1 MIEKEQKMRIVN
13 DVTFD
18 ANGKR
23 YVTIFG
29 TSSESKPTQGFCMGS
44 CFIEVDTGKA
54 YLFNETTS
62 AWVEQ

>member
-1 MIEKEQKMRIVN
+1 MREVESQI
-13 DVTFD
+13 FD
-18 ANGKR
+18 TTGVK

-29 TSSESKPTQGFCMGS
+29 TSSEAKPTTGIITGS
-44 CFIEVDTGKA
+44 VFVEVDTGKA

>member
-1 MIEKEQKMRIVN
+1 MREVESQI
-13 DVTFD
+13 FD
-18 ANGKR
+18 NTGGK

-29 TSSESKPTQGFCMGS
+29 ASSETKPTTGIITGS
-44 CFIEVDTGKA
+44 VFVEVDTGKA

>member
-1 MIEKEQKMRIVN
+1 MRIVE
-13 DVTFD
+13 DILKDTT
-18 ANGKR
+18 GKR
-23 YVTIFG
+23 FVTIFG
-29 TSSESKPTQGFCMGS
+29 TSSEGKPTDFPCMGS